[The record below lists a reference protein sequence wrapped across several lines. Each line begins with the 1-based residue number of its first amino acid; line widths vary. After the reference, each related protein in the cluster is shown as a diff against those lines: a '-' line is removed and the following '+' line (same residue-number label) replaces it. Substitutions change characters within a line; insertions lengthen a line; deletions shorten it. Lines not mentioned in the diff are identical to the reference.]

1 MEPSLEPEGTVPD
14 PPKAA
19 TDDVIDI
26 GAAVAVLLEQARAAT
41 AGRAARTLA
50 GGAGASLKQTMMA
63 LVRGTTL
70 SEHDSPGS
78 ASLQV
83 LRGQVR
89 LVAGDTRWDLG
100 ENEYALI
107 PSRRHSLESLEDSVV
122 LLTVASGGAP
132 AA

>member
-1 MEPSLEPEGTVPD
+1 MELFLEPEGTAPD
-14 PPKAA
+14 PAQAA
-19 TDDVIDI
+19 TDDVVDI
-26 GAAVAVLLEQARAAT
+26 EAAAAGLLEQARAAT

-63 LVRGTTL
+63 LVRGTRL

-89 LVAGDTRWDLG
+89 LGRV
-100 ENEYALI
+100 
-107 PSRRHSLESLEDSVV
+107 
-122 LLTVASGGAP
+122 
-132 AA
+132 

>member
-1 MEPSLEPEGTVPD
+1 METSLEPEGIASD
-14 PPKAA
+14 PPEAA
-19 TDDVIDI
+19 TDNVVDI
-26 GAAVAVLLEQARAAT
+26 EAAAAGLLEQARAAT

-63 LVRGTTL
+63 LVKGARL

-83 LRGQVR
+83 LRGQVQ
-89 LVAGDTRWDLG
+89 LVAGDARWDLG
-100 ENEYALI
+100 ENDYALI

-122 LLTVASGGAP
+122 LLTVATG
-132 AA
+132 